1 MYKEKNE
8 GGGLQVKVSENEE
21 RKAVFYW
28 GVAEVD
34 KKNFDIMVTKLEN
47 SIEEAKI
54 GATSLVIAQLQDLDE
69 QGGGNEEKLILLLS
83 FLKEKRI
90 PVQIVEMLII
100 WGHEALARMIKSNGG
115 ASNDTELNRAVEW
128 LKRVEDPEVAK
139 RVRNIVERVATGA
152 GSGVIVTT

>member
-1 MYKEKNE
+1 M
-8 GGGLQVKVSENEE
+8 
-21 RKAVFYW
+21 
-28 GVAEVD
+28 
-34 KKNFDIMVTKLEN
+34 
-47 SIEEAKI
+47 
-54 GATSLVIAQLQDLDE
+54 DE